1 MKSSLTLVDSAVIQT
16 RWTEAIG
23 KELPKL
29 THEMTLKDGNYLIV
43 DIANCKTVLA
53 TIPLMECLNLPGI
66 TDGKLFRPNVQ
77 IGWFAGWLAKRRQ
90 VIIRRLR
97 RGCVEL
103 RTSVR

>member
-43 DIANCKTVLA
+43 DIANCKTVSGYDSIDGVFEPTGNHRWK
-53 TIPLMECLNLPGI
+53 TIP
-66 TDGKLFRPNVQ
+66 
-77 IGWFAGWLAKRRQ
+77 
-90 VIIRRLR
+90 
-97 RGCVEL
+97 
-103 RTSVR
+103 S